1 MQAAPVGARC
11 RLGFFF
17 LRCSSFPRL
26 LLMRVLPSI
35 EYMLRFFPISRV
47 RWPRESGNKICF
59 TTRHA
64 RRIITSGFVLKQG
77 ELTMAAS
84 QNILE
89 LGGYDFEF
97 TSVVTDYFKCPV
109 CRLTVKDPM
118 QIGGCGH
125 RLCNICLGSL
135 LR

>member
-1 MQAAPVGARC
+1 
-11 RLGFFF
+11 
-17 LRCSSFPRL
+17 
-26 LLMRVLPSI
+26 
-35 EYMLRFFPISRV
+35 
-47 RWPRESGNKICF
+47 
-59 TTRHA
+59 
-64 RRIITSGFVLKQG
+64 
-77 ELTMAAS
+77 MAAS